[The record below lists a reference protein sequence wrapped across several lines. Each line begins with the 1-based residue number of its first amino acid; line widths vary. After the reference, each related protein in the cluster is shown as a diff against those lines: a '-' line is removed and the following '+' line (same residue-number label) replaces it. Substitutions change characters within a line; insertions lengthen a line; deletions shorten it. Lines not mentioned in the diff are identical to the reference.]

1 MINKE
6 DQMNQEINKPMDKL
20 CKVLAQAIDQ
30 HSLESVLDMIGW
42 ICSDKATMTDDEK
55 WQRAERTIATT
66 TWKIGQLGL

>member
-1 MINKE
+1 MDGEKNKS
-6 DQMNQEINKPMDKL
+6 MKKL
-20 CKVLAQAIDQ
+20 SKVLAQTIDQ
-30 HSLESVLDMIGW
+30 YSLESVLDMIGW